1 MVTSPF
7 AKLALALSSWDS
19 SDCRIWFT
27 CCSSTSKSVSF
38 VLPFANREL
47 TSISSSSSKKSE
59 NAKRGRDRRLNGS
72 ESALKIS
79 FDSSCCQRIFKY

>member
-7 AKLALALSSWDS
+7 AKLVLALSSWDS

-59 NAKRGRDRRLNGS
+59 NAKREGRLNGS

-79 FDSSCCQRIFKY
+79 FDSSCC